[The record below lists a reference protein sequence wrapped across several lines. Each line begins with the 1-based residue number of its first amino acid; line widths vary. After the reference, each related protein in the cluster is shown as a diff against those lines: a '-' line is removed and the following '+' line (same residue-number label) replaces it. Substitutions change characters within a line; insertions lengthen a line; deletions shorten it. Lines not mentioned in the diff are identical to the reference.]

1 MQDLPVS
8 RRQILTAA
16 GAVGAAGALGAFAA
30 PAAAAAETS
39 ASSSRLIAYV
49 GSYGSVAGT
58 GGIDVFDVSAGGS
71 SLTHLSRVDQPNQAG
86 YQIYAP
92 KLRTLYSVDERKTD
106 GRGPVGP
113 PAAVHAFAVNQS
125 DGSLT
130 HLNSQ
135 LAPGPFPTFLSVD
148 EQRRVLVSAEHGSFD
163 HVEHIVR
170 KPGGG
175 WTHEYSYDDAAAIMY
190 GIEKDGSLSE
200 IRDLRVL
207 TGHGED
213 PNTSPQVAGHSQASA
228 HAHSAVFD
236 LSGRYVL
243 VQDKGT
249 DHNFV
254 FTFKDDLF
262 TLVSTHTWP
271 NVTGPRHLRFDPI
284 SGHAFMTCE
293 LSSQLASLSF
303 DVSSGKLHLLDI
315 VKTVKATFTGYNE
328 PADVRVH
335 PNGKFVYVNNRG
347 EDTVTWFGVGPN
359 GSLSWAGNVPLAKSL
374 NPGVAAR
381 SFAFDPSG
389 TFLLIAD
396 RPANAV
402 KYCTVD
408 GATGA
413 LSTPVAVAS
422 LADPA
427 FVTFAELRP

>member
-16 GAVGAAGALGAFAA
+16 GAAGALGAFAA
-30 PAAAAAETS
+30 PAAAAETS

-71 SLTHLSRVDQPNQAG
+71 TLTHLSRVDQPNQAG

-113 PAAVHAFAVNQS
+113 PAAVHAFAVSQS

-200 IRDLRVL
+200 IRDIRV
-207 TGHGED
+207 
-213 PNTSPQVAGHSQASA
+213 P
-228 HAHSAVFD
+228 
-236 LSGRYVL
+236 
-243 VQDKGT
+243 GT
-249 DHNFV
+249 RQ
-254 FTFKDDLF
+254 
-262 TLVSTHTWP
+262 S
-271 NVTGPRHLRFDPI
+271 
-284 SGHAFMTCE
+284 
-293 LSSQLASLSF
+293 
-303 DVSSGKLHLLDI
+303 
-315 VKTVKATFTGYNE
+315 
-328 PADVRVH
+328 
-335 PNGKFVYVNNRG
+335 
-347 EDTVTWFGVGPN
+347 
-359 GSLSWAGNVPLAKSL
+359 
-374 NPGVAAR
+374 R
-381 SFAFDPSG
+381 SCGLEQP
-389 TFLLIAD
+389 
-396 RPANAV
+396 
-402 KYCTVD
+402 
-408 GATGA
+408 
-413 LSTPVAVAS
+413 
-422 LADPA
+422 
-427 FVTFAELRP
+427 